1 MRPTMDKPT
10 RVLLLLSDLA
20 KCRLSG
26 DAFQGGMVE
35 LELELV
41 QLDAEGGY
49 HRPKRVEGPVP
60 LTIEQRRYRAS
71 RGASQ

>member
-1 MRPTMDKPT
+1 MARSHIVDKPS
-10 RVLLLLSDLA
+10 RVPLLLSDLA

-26 DAFQGGMVE
+26 DTYQGGMVE
-35 LELELV
+35 LELD

-49 HRPKRVEGPVP
+49 RRPKRVEGPVP

-71 RGASQ
+71 RGSSE